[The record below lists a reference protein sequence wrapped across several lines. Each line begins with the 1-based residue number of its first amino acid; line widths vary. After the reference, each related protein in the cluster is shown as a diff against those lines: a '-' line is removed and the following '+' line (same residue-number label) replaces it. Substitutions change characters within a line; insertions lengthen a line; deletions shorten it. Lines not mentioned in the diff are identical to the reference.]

1 MISGKLDSIPQN
13 VFVIHN
19 MNIST
24 SQHSKCHSDL
34 FPLKQLRQRVE
45 LYTPLPFSKKR
56 PVDRASQWVWSSFPI
71 KDSYLTKQCQVSIGE
86 RMVYQTWLQSVNPR
100 SLESGLGQQQL
111 VASHRE

>member
-24 SQHSKCHSDL
+24 SQQHSKCHSDL

-45 LYTPLPFSKKR
+45 LYTPLPFSKKS
-56 PVDRASQWVWSSFPI
+56 PSDRVSQWVWSSFPI

-86 RMVYQTWLQSVNPR
+86 RMVYQTWLQWVNPR
-100 SLESGLGQQQL
+100 SLESGWDSNNLWLQ
-111 VASHRE
+111 